1 MVNSMHTIDLIFPGK
16 LQEQSILS
24 LREKTIPL
32 IGMCSRIRYRK
43 AGDDYECILVSDC
56 GDVEVLGKGT
66 MEEIVRY
73 LSENGLGAVSPSMI
87 EQDIHELCSL

>member
-1 MVNSMHTIDLIFPGK
+1 MINSMHATDLIFPGK
-16 LQEQSILS
+16 LPEKSILS
-24 LREKTIPL
+24 LRAKTYPL

-43 AGDDYECILVSDC
+43 AGDNYECILVSDSEN
-56 GDVEVLGKGT
+56 VEVLGKGS

-73 LSENGLGAVSPSMI
+73 LSENGLGAVNPSLI